1 MESDRISTTIDLL
14 ICNDTVTF
22 PSAGF
27 YFSSVIQMGKAL
39 VPPHWLPKIGYW
51 AGSCNFTVRQAKPGK
66 GEWNNL
72 KPFIGTQRVTNSR
85 PERLD

>member
-27 YFSSVIQMGKAL
+27 YFSSVIQIGKAL
-39 VPPHWLPKIGYW
+39 VPPHWLPKMLVRYSAAAPYEAQPAIHLARAHSRIGEEM
-51 AGSCNFTVRQAKPGK
+51 T
-66 GEWNNL
+66 E
-72 KPFIGTQRVTNSR
+72 
-85 PERLD
+85 